1 MNKTYRISELI
12 PFINWLYFYHAWGL
26 SGKPKADKE
35 KIKQEAL
42 QMLASWEEKY
52 HTHAIFKLF
61 EVGSEGDDLI
71 FFLPST
77 SEENGISGT
86 SGGNGTPGT
95 SGIESNGIEEKK
107 EKNLRFP
114 MLRQQ
119 HPSAPGEPNLCLADF
134 IRPLSQG
141 IRDQIG
147 VFCTSV
153 DGTIIDV
160 YRHDDYLNMMAQ
172 TLSDRLAEAT
182 AEKLHEEVRKEYWGY
197 APDENLTI
205 EQQHRE
211 EYQGIRPA
219 IGYPSLPDTSANF
232 LINQLIDM
240 KQAGIRLTET
250 GMMTPH
256 ASVSGLMFSHPKAR
270 YFELG
275 KIGDDQLRD
284 YARRRGVPVELMR
297 RFLQSSLIKK

>member
-1 MNKTYRISELI
+1 MNKTYSISELT

-26 SGKPKADKE
+26 SGKPREDKE
-35 KIKQEAL
+35 KMKQEAL

-52 HTHAIFKLF
+52 HTHAIFRLF
-61 EVGSEGDDLI
+61 EVCSEGDDLI
-71 FFLPST
+71 FFLP
-77 SEENGISGT
+77 GT
-86 SGGNGTPGT
+86 RF
-95 SGIESNGIEEKK
+95 
-107 EKNLRFP
+107 RFP

-141 IRDQIG
+141 IRDQVG

-153 DGTIIDV
+153 DGTIIDE
-160 YRHDDYLNMMAQ
+160 YSHDDYLNMMAQ

-182 AEKLHEEVRKEYWGY
+182 AEKLHEEVRRDRAYWGY

-232 LINQLIDM
+232 LIDQLIDM

-256 ASVSGLMFSHPKAR
+256 ASVSGFMFAHPKSR

-284 YARRRGVPVELMR
+284 YARRRGIPVELMR
-297 RFLQSSLIKK
+297 RFLAVYSL

>member
-1 MNKTYRISELI
+1 MNKTYSISELT

-26 SGKPKADKE
+26 SGKPREDKE
-35 KIKQEAL
+35 KMKQEAL

-52 HTHAIFKLF
+52 HTHAIFRLF
-61 EVGSEGDDLI
+61 EVCSEGDDLI
-71 FFLPST
+71 FFLS
-77 SEENGISGT
+77 
-86 SGGNGTPGT
+86 
-95 SGIESNGIEEKK
+95 EKK
-107 EKNLRFP
+107 LRFP

-153 DGTIIDV
+153 DGTIIDE

-172 TLSDRLAEAT
+172 TLCDRLAEAT
-182 AEKLHEEVRKEYWGY
+182 AEKLHEEVRRDREYWGY

-232 LINQLIDM
+232 IIDQLIDM

-256 ASVSGLMFSHPKAR
+256 ASVSGFMFAHPKSR

-297 RFLQSSLIKK
+297 RFLAVYSL

>member
-1 MNKTYRISELI
+1 MNKTYSISELT

-26 SGKPKADKE
+26 SGKPREDKE
-35 KIKQEAL
+35 KMKQEAL

-52 HTHAIFKLF
+52 HTHAIFRLF
-61 EVGSEGDDLI
+61 EVCSEGDDLI
-71 FFLPST
+71 FFLSD
-77 SEENGISGT
+77 
-86 SGGNGTPGT
+86 
-95 SGIESNGIEEKK
+95 KK
-107 EKNLRFP
+107 LRFP

-141 IRDQIG
+141 IRDQAG

-153 DGTIIDV
+153 DGTIIDE
-160 YRHDDYLNMMAQ
+160 YSHDDYLNMMAQ

-182 AEKLHEEVRKEYWGY
+182 AEKLHEEVRRDRAYWGY

-232 LINQLIDM
+232 LIDQLIDM

-256 ASVSGLMFSHPKAR
+256 ASVSGFMFAHPKSR

-275 KIGDDQLRD
+275 KIGDDQLCD

-297 RFLQSSLIKK
+297 RFLAVNTIR

>member
-1 MNKTYRISELI
+1 MNKTYSISELT
-12 PFINWLYFYHAWGL
+12 PYINWLYFYHAWGL
-26 SGKPKADKE
+26 SGKPREDKE
-35 KIKQEAL
+35 KMKQEAL

-52 HTHAIFKLF
+52 HTHAIFRLF
-61 EVGSEGDDLI
+61 EVCSEGDDLI
-71 FFLPST
+71 FFLP
-77 SEENGISGT
+77 GT
-86 SGGNGTPGT
+86 RF
-95 SGIESNGIEEKK
+95 
-107 EKNLRFP
+107 RFP

-141 IRDQIG
+141 IRDQAG

-153 DGTIIDV
+153 DGTIIDE
-160 YRHDDYLNMMAQ
+160 YSHDDYLNMMAQ

-182 AEKLHEEVRKEYWGY
+182 AEKLHEEVRKDRAYWGY
-197 APDENLTI
+197 APDENLTV

-232 LINQLIDM
+232 LIDQLLDM

-297 RFLQSSLIKK
+297 RFLAVNTIR

>member
-1 MNKTYRISELI
+1 MNKTYNISELT

-26 SGKPKADKE
+26 SGKPREDKE
-35 KIKQEAL
+35 KMKQEAL

-52 HTHAIFKLF
+52 HTHAIFRLF
-61 EVGSEGDDLI
+61 DVCSEGDDLI
-71 FFLPST
+71 FFLP
-77 SEENGISGT
+77 GT
-86 SGGNGTPGT
+86 RF
-95 SGIESNGIEEKK
+95 
-107 EKNLRFP
+107 RFP

-141 IRDQIG
+141 IRDQAG

-153 DGTIIDV
+153 DGTIIDE
-160 YRHDDYLNMMAQ
+160 YSHDDYLNMMAQ

-182 AEKLHEEVRKEYWGY
+182 AEKLHEEVRKDRAYWGY

-232 LINQLIDM
+232 LIDQLIDM

-256 ASVSGLMFSHPKAR
+256 ASVSGFMFAHPKSH

-297 RFLQSSLIKK
+297 RFLAVYSL

>member
-1 MNKTYRISELI
+1 MNKTYSISELT

-26 SGKPKADKE
+26 SGKPREDKE
-35 KIKQEAL
+35 KMKQEAL

-52 HTHAIFKLF
+52 HTHAIFRLF
-61 EVGSEGDDLI
+61 EVCSEGDDLI
-71 FFLPST
+71 FFLP
-77 SEENGISGT
+77 GT
-86 SGGNGTPGT
+86 RF
-95 SGIESNGIEEKK
+95 
-107 EKNLRFP
+107 RFP

-141 IRDQIG
+141 IRDQAG

-153 DGTIIDV
+153 DGTIINE

-182 AEKLHEEVRKEYWGY
+182 AEKLHEEVRKDRAYWGY
-197 APDENLTI
+197 APDENLTV

-232 LINQLIDM
+232 LIDQLLDL

>member
-1 MNKTYRISELI
+1 MNKIYNISELT

-26 SGKPKADKE
+26 SGKPREDKE
-35 KIKQEAL
+35 KMKQEAL

-52 HTHAIFKLF
+52 HTHAIFRLF
-61 EVGSEGDDLI
+61 DVCSEGDDLI
-71 FFLPST
+71 FFLP
-77 SEENGISGT
+77 GT
-86 SGGNGTPGT
+86 RF
-95 SGIESNGIEEKK
+95 
-107 EKNLRFP
+107 RFP

-141 IRDQIG
+141 IRDQAG

-153 DGTIIDV
+153 DGTIIDE
-160 YRHDDYLNMMAQ
+160 YSHDDYLNMMAQ

-182 AEKLHEEVRKEYWGY
+182 AEKLHEEVRKDRAYWGY

-205 EQQHRE
+205 EQQQRE

-232 LINQLIDM
+232 LIDQLIDM

-256 ASVSGLMFSHPKAR
+256 ASVSGFMFAHPKSH

-297 RFLQSSLIKK
+297 RFLAVYSL